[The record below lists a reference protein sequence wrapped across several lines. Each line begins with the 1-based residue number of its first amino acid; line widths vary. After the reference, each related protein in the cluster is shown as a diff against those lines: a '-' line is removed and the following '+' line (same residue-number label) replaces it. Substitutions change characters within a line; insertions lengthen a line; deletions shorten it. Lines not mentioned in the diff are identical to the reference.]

1 MSLRVSMT
9 IVVWLLAPSASAQSD
24 AVSPTQFATPSAAE
38 AVATEGVAESAEIEA
53 PDASG
58 PPEDTGAHAV
68 PAPTAVSAEEVA
80 SPTPRWAFQIHG
92 FVSEGGFLS
101 TANEYIGT
109 SSRGSLKF
117 FEAGLNV
124 SLEPIDQL
132 RVGMQLVFRSIGSL
146 SEDAPRV
153 DWAVVDYRLESWL
166 GMRAGIIK
174 IPLGLYNEY
183 VDIDATRTMILLPQ
197 SVYPMRNRD
206 ALISHTG
213 FAVYGDVGIGG
224 GGRLDYQAWF
234 GTLTIPRSALEL
246 AGASLAS
253 VDTKYV
259 TGGQVFWHPP
269 LEGLRVGASY
279 LRASVDFDLVLDAD
293 VLAQLV
299 MANLLPPEHNGEL
312 VISQRPT
319 SLWVASAEYIRG
331 DWLFAAEYSRWL
343 KRQQSSLAAL
353 IPTTEEDA
361 ERFYVM
367 ATYRLSSYFEL
378 GTYCAVT
385 HADVSD
391 RDGASSTLSHPF
403 QAFQRD
409 LAASLRIDVNAYWL
423 WKIEAHLIDGVAEL
437 QASQNPNPKRY
448 WGLFLFRTTVMF

>member
-1 MSLRVSMT
+1 MSLRVTMT
-9 IVVWLLAPSASAQSD
+9 LVVWLLAPSASAQSD
-24 AVSPTQFATPSAAE
+24 AASPTQSATPPAAE
-38 AVATEGVAESAEIEA
+38 AAAIEGVAESTEIEA
-53 PDASG
+53 ADASAAPADSG
-58 PPEDTGAHAV
+58 TPAV
-68 PAPTAVSAEEVA
+68 PASTAVSNEGVA
-80 SPTPRWAFQIHG
+80 MPTPPWAFQIHG

-117 FEAGLNV
+117 FEAGINV

-132 RVGMQLVFRSIGSL
+132 RVGMQLVFRSVGSL
-146 SEDAPRV
+146 SEAAPRV
-153 DWAVVDYRLESWL
+153 DWALVDYRMESWF
-166 GMRAGIIK
+166 GMRAGVIK

-234 GTLTIPRSALEL
+234 GTLSVPGSALEL
-246 AGASLAS
+246 AGASLTS

-259 TGGQVFWHPP
+259 SGGQVFWHPP

-279 LRASVDFDLVLDAD
+279 LRASIDFDLVLDSD

-299 MANLLPPEHNGEL
+299 MANLLPPEHDGKL
-312 VISQRPT
+312 VISQSPT

-343 KRQQSSLAAL
+343 KHQQSSLAAL
-353 IPTTEEDA
+353 IPATDEDA

-391 RDGASSTLSHPF
+391 RDGGSSMLPHPF
-403 QAFQRD
+403 RAFQRD
-409 LAASLRIDVNAYWL
+409 LAAGLRIDVNAYWL

-437 QASQNPNPKRY
+437 QASQNPSPKRY